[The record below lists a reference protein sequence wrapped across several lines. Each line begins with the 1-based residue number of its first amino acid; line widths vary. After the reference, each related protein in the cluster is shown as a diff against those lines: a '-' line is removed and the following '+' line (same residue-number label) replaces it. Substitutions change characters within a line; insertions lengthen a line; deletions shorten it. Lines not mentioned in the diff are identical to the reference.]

1 MPNSTKV
8 RVLVVDDDNMSGE
21 LLRKRLEKRG
31 FDSHYI
37 DNGADCLKYIETNKV
52 DLVLLDLMMPGMSGT
67 EVLVSIRENY
77 NNYQLPVIIVTAKD
91 STNDVVDSLKSGA
104 NDYLTKPIN
113 LDIAEARIDTQV
125 HVKTLLERSLETGKV
140 ETINKMVTTLNHEIN
155 NPLMIAYGNLSLAKN
170 KIDEVKIDKALKAL
184 DRITGIV
191 KKIEQISSG
200 DIEEIAYSEKSRMYK
215 I

>member
-1 MPNSTKV
+1 MPNSTRV

-37 DNGADCLKYIETNKV
+37 DNGADCLEYIETNKV